1 MSFDTLAPHYRWME
15 WLFAGEKLQRCRTAF
30 LPSIPAPSHALLYG
44 EGNGRFLSAF
54 CRRFPTAQVTVV
66 DFSAGMIQQARLHLE
81 AAGIDTTNVTFV
93 EANALEWQPPEQA
106 FDLIV
111 TCFFLDCF
119 REDDLKT
126 LVGHLARAAT
136 PQAHWL
142 QADFQIGGPLLCRW
156 RSRLTLRF
164 LYFFFRH
171 AARIRA
177 TRLTRPESLLAQAG
191 FILQKRHL
199 SDWRRLGSEWWARPD
214 AGLPA

>member
-30 LPSIPAPSHALLYG
+30 LPSVPAPSHALLYG

-54 CRRFPTAQVTVV
+54 CRQFPTAQVTVV

-93 EANALEWQPPEQA
+93 EANVLEWQPPEQA

-156 RSRLTLRF
+156 RSRLTLHF

-191 FILQKRHL
+191 FILQKRRL

-214 AGLPA
+214 AGLPS